1 MAKTRMENGYYDPD
15 KHHSKRFI
23 PSPPFPFATIIL
35 AGLGIACVLLITNND
50 NLEHLINV
58 FDAEY
63 QGLTDEEKKKHR
75 DWYKMIITVCLLFIV
90 LALVWYLYNWRKE
103 VKEAKLGV

>member
-1 MAKTRMENGYYDPD
+1 MEDGYYDPN
-15 KHHSKRFI
+15 HHSKRFTR
-23 PSPPFPFATIIL
+23 SPPFPFAIIIL
-35 AGLGIACVLLITNND
+35 AGLAVTCVIFYTNND

-63 QGLTDEEKKKHR
+63 KELTPEEKKKHR
-75 DWYKMIITVCLLFIV
+75 EWYKMIIAVCLILIA
-90 LALVWYLYNWRKE
+90 LAIAWYLYNWRKE

>member
-1 MAKTRMENGYYDPD
+1 MAKARMENGYYDPN
-15 KHHSKRFI
+15 HHSRRFTR
-23 PSPPFPFATIIL
+23 SPPFPFATIIL

-63 QGLTDEEKKKHR
+63 NELTPEEQKKHR
-75 DWYKMIITVCLLFIV
+75 EWYKMIIGVCLLFIV
-90 LALVWYLYNWRKE
+90 LALVWYLYNWRKQ
-103 VKEAKLGV
+103 VQEAKHGV